1 MEKVYFIGL
10 VSKNKLAFV
19 DGSLPKPEDNSS
31 DLKAWE
37 RCNTMV
43 IGWIMT
49 SLERTVAKSVMYYN
63 TARDVWINLEDRF
76 GQSSST
82 QLYHIQED
90 LASLTQSGSNI
101 AEYYTKAKALWDEL
115 DNVDPLFI
123 CSCNGCKC
131 DTAKRNFKQ
140 QEDRRII
147 NFLMKLDEHYSQIR
161 TNILMMDEL
170 PNPSQIYRLLMQEQ
184 RHKEISK
191 MSVIP
196 TEPAAF
202 VVDKRKF
209 HDRNY
214 KNGSHSSNKKRKK

>member
-1 MEKVYFIGL
+1 MESATRISFDQTQNLGSVYYIHPSDHSTLKLVTMPFNGTRFADWKRSIVISL

-19 DGSLPKPEDNSS
+19 DGSLPKLEDNSS

-43 IGWIMT
+43 IGWILT
-49 SLERTVAKSVMYYN
+49 SLERTVAKNVMYYN
-63 TARDVWINLEDRF
+63 TTRDVWINLEDKF

-131 DTAKRNFKQ
+131 DTAKTICSSKK
-140 QEDRRII
+140 I
-147 NFLMKLDEHYSQIR
+147 
-161 TNILMMDEL
+161 
-170 PNPSQIYRLLMQEQ
+170 
-184 RHKEISK
+184 KESSIS
-191 MSVIP
+191 
-196 TEPAAF
+196 
-202 VVDKRKF
+202 
-209 HDRNY
+209 
-214 KNGSHSSNKKRKK
+214 